1 MIKYYNHSPY
11 KFINDYIGNL
21 KWYQKLWLKL
31 YCRRKDRQII
41 IVDKSVDSATE
52 IKLNNNSS
60 ITIVDGQSTRGL
72 RSKIGGI
79 ING

>member
-21 KWYQKLWLKL
+21 KWYQRLWLKL
-31 YCRRKDRQII
+31 YCRYKDRQII
-41 IVDKSVDSATE
+41 ITDSTTSTDTE
-52 IKLNNNSS
+52 IKFNNNSS

-72 RSKIGGI
+72 RSKIGCI
-79 ING
+79 M

>member
-21 KWYQKLWLKL
+21 KWYQRLWLKL
-31 YCRRKDRQII
+31 YCRIKDRQII
-41 IVDKSVDSATE
+41 IADSATSNDTV

-72 RSKIGGI
+72 RSKIKEVL
-79 ING
+79 

>member
-1 MIKYYNHSPY
+1 MRGYYNYSTY

-21 KWYQKLWLKL
+21 KWYQRLWLKFH
-31 YCRRKDRQII
+31 CRYKDKQII
-41 IVDKSVDSATE
+41 ITDSTTSNDTE
-52 IKLNNNSS
+52 IKFNNNSS
-60 ITIVDGQSTRGL
+60 ITITSGQSTRGN

>member
-1 MIKYYNHSPY
+1 MREYYNYSPY

>member
-21 KWYQKLWLKL
+21 KWYQRLWLKL

-41 IVDKSVDSATE
+41 ISDSATSTDTE
-52 IKLNNNSS
+52 IKFNNNSS

-72 RSKIGGI
+72 ISKIKEI
-79 ING
+79 M

>member
-21 KWYQKLWLKL
+21 KWYQRLWLKF
-31 YCRRKDRQII
+31 YCRYKDRQII
-41 IVDKSVDSATE
+41 IATSTDTK
-52 IKLNNNSS
+52 IQFNNNSS
-60 ITIVDGQSTRGL
+60 ITIVDGQSTRGN

-79 ING
+79 I

>member
-21 KWYQKLWLKL
+21 KWYQRLWLKL

-41 IVDKSVDSATE
+41 IDDSATSTDTE
-52 IKLNNNSS
+52 IKFNNNSS
-60 ITIVDGQSTRGL
+60 ITIVDGQSTRGN

-79 ING
+79 M